1 MNLAQFLLIGIV
13 LFLVWSYF
21 ARVRSGASD
30 RLFLLGFGIVMII
43 IILQPSLAT
52 DVANF
57 LGIGR
62 GADLL
67 LYLFSLFVVFCLILI
82 YQKLRALDRT
92 NTQIVRALSMMTAR
106 QPTILP
112 DRDDSSESNS

>member
-21 ARVRSGASD
+21 SRVRSGASD

-92 NTQIVRALSMMTAR
+92 NTQIVRALSIMTAR
-106 QPTILP
+106 QPKMPP
-112 DRDDSSESNS
+112 DPDNSAERDS